1 MRMAKRLLL
10 HLDSRKS
17 LIWERDCYR
26 GFASSILNRFL
37 SGSAKIG
44 KDADLGKEG
53 RKSSNLGEKSQLKI
67 PGSYDPELVK
77 DSDDDEVSG
86 WMWKKLEL
94 AWLSKALEPA
104 LQLYKWASTS
114 GNSDPQVTPPS
125 TRSLSE
131 VFTKLQLSKSGIQD
145 WSLSDLT
152 VGLYLIYLSQASAG
166 KVEDF
171 KGVQITSDVT
181 VQKLI
186 YHIELAKGA
195 YKDNATALAR
205 HCMLRERNIVKFVK
219 HSSVLRPGYYIGID
233 TRNKLVIFGIRGTH
247 TVYDLITD
255 VVSTSD
261 QEMSFEGF
269 STHFGTAEAAQ
280 WYLRHEMGTIRKCL
294 EKHKNCP
301 QISIF
306 AKLSQIINFR
316 GKTTINK
323 IIKFIGYVDELEGGL
338 QILRF
343 RGNFCKDFQL
353 RIVGHSL
360 GGAAA
365 ALLAIML
372 RKKSKE
378 ELGFSPDIVSAVG
391 FGTPPCVSKVLAEKC
406 ASYVST
412 VVLQDDII
420 PRLSVASLGR
430 LRNEILETDWMSV
443 LQKEDW
449 KGILDLVTNAKQFVS
464 SVQDVARRLS
474 DYTKFRK
481 MSATSDISISNNPV
495 SLPKKPESEAKI
507 VLNNLEEATPE
518 ELFTP
523 GAFYYLKRDIEE
535 GSGSVR
541 SRESY
546 SLWKRNPGEHF
557 QRILLSGNLIS
568 DHKCD
573 SHYYALRDVLKSLP
587 ASDDRV
593 YF

>member
-294 EKHKNCP
+294 EKHK
-301 QISIF
+301 
-306 AKLSQIINFR
+306 
-316 GKTTINK
+316 
-323 IIKFIGYVDELEGGL
+323 
-338 QILRF
+338 
-343 RGNFCKDFQL
+343 DFQL

>member
-114 GNSDPQVTPPS
+114 AGNSDPQVTPPS

-294 EKHKNCP
+294 EKH
-301 QISIF
+301 
-306 AKLSQIINFR
+306 
-316 GKTTINK
+316 
-323 IIKFIGYVDELEGGL
+323 
-338 QILRF
+338 
-343 RGNFCKDFQL
+343 KDFQL